1 MWEWFCQTGA
11 KMQPLPKNY
20 HPFSHPKLFLP
31 PVQLTPEQE
40 AIIAA
45 TGNLRINAVAGS
57 GKTTTL
63 IEYARSRPPHHRILY
78 LAFNRSV
85 KLEAQ
90 RKFAGAG
97 LTNVKVETAHSL
109 AYRYTV
115 HKHGYTVKGDGYKI
129 YDLAELL
136 GIANPKDMAAAYTL
150 AAHVARFAAFFCNS
164 AADKV
169 QQLRYGN
176 EIKEEKARQFVENF
190 YPVIENTTRRFL
202 KTMNDGEAEVTP
214 DFYLKKF
221 QLSKPVL
228 PYDVILFDEAQDAS
242 PAMTDVFL
250 RQPAT
255 LVMVGDPHQQIYSW
269 RYAVNA
275 LDSADFPVYP
285 LSASFRFPPPVAR
298 LAVAALDLKKMTGE
312 HRPVVINGRG
322 TLRQGQDEKASKA
335 VIARTNLGLLL
346 KAIEHITGANKAW
359 PVYFEGN
366 IHSYTYADEGAS
378 LWDVLNLYNGRREGI
393 RDKLIKSFNSFFE
406 LEDYIEKAED
416 ASLGMLVKIVKEYGN
431 RLPGLIASL
440 KEKHVGNEERH
451 TAKII
456 FSTVHRCKGME
467 YDEVELAPDFITEE
481 KIEKAK
487 KQKEKVEEKAKGE
500 KASDWNPARLNE
512 EINLLYVAVTRA
524 KVKLVIPEEIMIK
537 NFPPFDCIDVLK
549 PPEPVRVSNPYLDYA
564 ELRNKL
570 KEKRP
575 KRTAEEK
582 AYAVEKI
589 RETHGGA
596 YGPWTTEADEE
607 LRRLFKNGLSKDD
620 LCERFGR
627 TQGGILSRL
636 KKLGLV

>member
-1 MWEWFCQTGA
+1 M
-11 KMQPLPKNY
+11 
-20 HPFSHPKLFLP
+20 
-31 PVQLTPEQE
+31 QLTPEQE
-40 AIIAA
+40 AIIAS

-63 IEYARSRPPHHRILY
+63 IEYAKSRPPANRILY

-90 RKFAGAG
+90 RKFAEAG
-97 LTNVKVETAHSL
+97 LRNVTVETAHSL
-109 AYRYTV
+109 AYRRTV

-164 AADKV
+164 TADKV

-176 EIKEEKARQFVENF
+176 DIKEEKAGQFVENF
-190 YPVIENTTRRFL
+190 YGVIENATRRFL
-202 KTMNDGEAEVTP
+202 KMMNDGEAEITP

-269 RYAVNA
+269 RHAVNA

-298 LAVAALDLKKMTGE
+298 LAAAALDLKKMTGE
-312 HRPVVINGRG
+312 HRPVIINGRG
-322 TLRQGQDEKASKA
+322 SLRQAQGSKTLRA

-346 KAIEHITGANKAW
+346 KAIEHITGVNKDW

-366 IHSYTYADEGAS
+366 LHSYTYADEGAS

-416 ASLGMLVKIVKEYGN
+416 ASLGMLVKIVKEYSN
-431 RLPGLIASL
+431 RLPGLVASL
-440 KEKHVGNEERH
+440 KEKHVANEERH
-451 TAKII
+451 RANLI

-481 KIEKAK
+481 KMEKAK
-487 KQKEKVEEKAKGE
+487 KQKEKAEEKVKARVEAE
-500 KASDWNPARLNE
+500 KNGNWNPARLNE
-512 EINLLYVAVTRA
+512 EINLLYVAVTRTKA
-524 KVKLVIPEEIMIK
+524 KLVIPEEIMIK
-537 NFPPFDCIDVLK
+537 NFPPFDGIEVLK
-549 PPEPVRVSNPYLDYA
+549 PPAPVKVSNPYLEYA
-564 ELRNKL
+564 EFRNRL

-575 KRTAEEK
+575 KKTAEEK
-582 AYAVEKI
+582 AYEAEKVC
-589 RETHGGA
+589 ETHNGA
-596 YGPWTTEADEE
+596 YGPWTTEVDEE
-607 LRRLFKNGLSKDD
+607 LRRLFKKGLSKDE
-620 LCERFGR
+620 LCERFGQ
-627 TQGGILSRL
+627 TQGRMLSRL

>member
-1 MWEWFCQTGA
+1 M
-11 KMQPLPKNY
+11 
-20 HPFSHPKLFLP
+20 H
-31 PVQLTPEQE
+31 LTPEQQ
-40 AIIAA
+40 AIIAT

-63 IEYARSRPPHHRILY
+63 IEYAKSRPANSRILY
-78 LAFNRSV
+78 LAFNKSV

-90 RKFAGAG
+90 RKFAAAG
-97 LTNVKVETAHSL
+97 LRNVKVETAHSL
-109 AYRYTV
+109 AYRHVVYSN
-115 HKHGYTVKGDGYKI
+115 GYTVKGEGYKI
-129 YDLAELL
+129 YDLAEIL
-136 GIANPKDMAAAYTL
+136 GIANPADMAAAFALTN
-150 AAHVARFAAFFCNS
+150 HVARFAAFFCNS

-169 QQLRYGN
+169 QQLRYGAG
-176 EIKEEKARQFVENF
+176 IKEEKAKGFVENF
-190 YPVIENTTRRFL
+190 YSVIENTTRRFL
-202 KTMNDGEAEVTP
+202 KMMNDGEVDITP

-221 QLSKPVL
+221 QLSKPQL
-228 PYDVILFDEAQDAS
+228 PYDAILFDEAQDAS

-275 LDSADFPVYP
+275 LDSADFPVFP
-285 LSASFRFPPPVAR
+285 LSASFRFPSPIAR

-312 HRPVVINGRG
+312 HQTVIINGRG
-322 TLRQGQDEKASKA
+322 AATLRRSHPELAEGQDDKTTKA

-346 KAIEHITGANKAW
+346 KAIEHITGANKDW

-366 IHSYTYADEGAS
+366 INSYTYADEGAS
-378 LWDVLNLYNGRREGI
+378 IWDVLSLYNGRKDGI
-393 RDKLIKSFNSFFE
+393 RDELMKSFASFFE
-406 LEDYIEKAED
+406 LEDYIEKTED
-416 ASLGMLVKIVKEYGN
+416 NSLGMLVKIVKEYGN

-451 TAKII
+451 TAKVI

-467 YDEVELAPDFITEE
+467 YDEVELANDFITEE

-487 KQKEKVEEKAKGE
+487 KQKEKAEAEAKVKREKKSE
-500 KASDWNPARLNE
+500 WNPARLNE

-524 KVKLVIPEEIMIK
+524 KAKLIIPEEIMIK
-537 NFPPFDCIDVLK
+537 NFPPFDCITVLK
-549 PPEPVRVSNPYLDYA
+549 APEPPKSSNPYLDYA
-564 ELRNKL
+564 ELRSKL

-575 KRTAEEK
+575 KRTPEEK
-582 AYAVEKI
+582 AYEVEKI
-589 RETHGGA
+589 RETYGSA
-596 YGPWTTEADEE
+596 YGPWTTEADNE
-607 LRRLFKNGLSKDD
+607 LRRLFNRGVSKEE

>member
-1 MWEWFCQTGA
+1 M
-11 KMQPLPKNY
+11 N
-20 HPFSHPKLFLP
+20 
-31 PVQLTPEQE
+31 LTKEQQ
-40 AIIAA
+40 AIINSA
-45 TGNLRINAVAGS
+45 GNLRINAVAGS

-63 IEYARSRPPHHRILY
+63 VEYAKSRPSTSRILY

-90 RKFAGAG
+90 RKFAAAE
-97 LTNVKVETAHSL
+97 LNNVKVETAHSL
-109 AYRYTV
+109 AYRHIV
-115 HKHGYTVKGDGYKI
+115 HRHGYTVKGDGYKI

-136 GIANPKDMAAAYTL
+136 GIANPRDMAAAYTL
-150 AAHVARFAAFFCNS
+150 ATHVARFTAFFCNS
-164 AADKV
+164 ATDKV
-169 QQLRYGN
+169 QGLKYGN
-176 EIKEEKARQFVENF
+176 DIKEEKAAQFVQNF
-190 YPVIENTTRRFL
+190 YSVIESTTRRFL
-202 KTMNDGEAEVTP
+202 KMMNDGEVDVTP

-275 LDSADFPVYP
+275 LDSAGFPVYP
-285 LSASFRFPPPVAR
+285 LSASFRFPPSIAR
-298 LAVAALDLKKMTGE
+298 LAVAVLDLKKMTGE
-312 HRPVVINGRG
+312 HQTVIINGCG
-322 TLRQGQDEKASKA
+322 TSTIQNSRPELVEGRVDNGTKAI
-335 VIARTNLGLLL
+335 IARTNLGLLL

-366 IHSYTYADEGAS
+366 INSYTYADEGAS
-378 LWDVLNLYNGRREGI
+378 IWDVLSLYNGRREGI
-393 RDKLIKSFNSFFE
+393 RDKLIKSFNNFSE
-406 LEDYIEKAED
+406 LEDYIEKTED
-416 ASLGMLVKIVKEYGN
+416 NSLGMLVKIVKEYTN

-440 KEKHVGNEERH
+440 KEKHVANEERH

-467 YDEVELAPDFITEE
+467 YDKVELAPDFITEE

-487 KQKEKVEEKAKGE
+487 KQKEKLEAEAKVEKVK
-500 KASDWNPARLNE
+500 KDDWNPARINE

-524 KVKLVIPEEIMIK
+524 KVKLLIPEEMMIK
-537 NFPPFDCIDVLK
+537 SFPPFECIEVLK
-549 PPEPVRVSNPYLDYA
+549 SPEPPRASNPYLDYA
-564 ELRNKL
+564 ERRSKL

-582 AYAVEKI
+582 AYDVEKI
-589 RETHGGA
+589 RETHSGA
-596 YGPWTTEADEE
+596 YGSWTTEADTE
-607 LRRLFKNGLSKDD
+607 LRRLFKSGISRDE

-627 TQGGILSRL
+627 TQGGILARL

>member
-1 MWEWFCQTGA
+1 M
-11 KMQPLPKNY
+11 
-20 HPFSHPKLFLP
+20 
-31 PVQLTPEQE
+31 QLTPEQE
-40 AIIAA
+40 AIIASR
-45 TGNLRINAVAGS
+45 GNLRINAVAGS

-63 IEYARSRPPHHRILY
+63 IAYAKSRPPHHRILY

-90 RKFAGAG
+90 RKFADAG
-97 LTNVKVETAHSL
+97 LNNVRVETAHSL

-115 HKHGYTVKGDGYKI
+115 HKYGYTVKGDGYKI
-129 YDLAELL
+129 YDLAEIL
-136 GIANPKDMAAAYTL
+136 GIANPNDRTAAFAL
-150 AAHVARFAAFFCNS
+150 SNHVARFAAFFCNS

-169 QQLRYGN
+169 QQLRYGTD
-176 EIKEEKARQFVENF
+176 IKEEKAKQFAANF
-190 YPVIENTTRRFL
+190 YSVIENATRRFL
-202 KTMNDGEAEVTP
+202 KMMNDGDVAITP

-228 PYDVILFDEAQDAS
+228 PYDVLLFDEAQDAS

-255 LVMVGDPHQQIYSW
+255 LVMVGDPHQQIYGW

-275 LDSADFPVYP
+275 LDSADFPAYP
-285 LSASFRFPPPVAR
+285 LSASFRFPTPIAR
-298 LAVAALDLKKMTGE
+298 LAVAALDLKKMTGD
-312 HRPVVINGRG
+312 HQTVIINGRG
-322 TLRQGQDEKASKA
+322 ASKEKGPKA

-346 KAIEHITGANKAW
+346 KAIEHITGARKDW

-366 IHSYTYADEGAS
+366 INSYTYADEGAS
-378 LWDVLNLYNGRREGI
+378 LWDVLSLYNGRREGI

-406 LEDYIEKAED
+406 LEDYIEKTEE
-416 ASLGMLVKIVKEYGN
+416 ASLCMLVKIVKEYAN

-481 KIEKAK
+481 KIAKAK
-487 KQKEKVEEKAKGE
+487 KQKEKAEKEVKAEAKE
-500 KASDWNPARLNE
+500 RREFDAARLNE

-524 KVKLVIPEEIMIK
+524 KVKLVIPEEIMLK
-537 NFPPFDCIDVLK
+537 NFPPFDCIEVLK
-549 PPEPVRVSNPYLDYA
+549 APEPLKASNPYLDYA
-564 ELRNKL
+564 ERRAKL

-575 KRTAEEK
+575 KRTPEEK
-582 AYAVEKI
+582 AYDVEQV
-589 RETHGGA
+589 RETHKGA
-596 YGPWTTEADEE
+596 YGPWSPEADNE
-607 LRRLFKNGLSKDD
+607 LKRLFNGGVSKEE

-627 TQGGILSRL
+627 TQGGILARL